1 MRAKKNVFVNPCEEK
16 WESMSGDKRRRMC
29 AICKKNV
36 HDVSQLEL
44 EAISSDYINSEKCV
58 RMNTD
63 QIQFFQFFRSMSR
76 AAGLTAAL
84 SFLPIASVQA
94 QDQDSNTK
102 YCIVSGKI
110 KSNVVSYRQ
119 VFVVVNGRKIE
130 TRSENDGTFKIMVP
144 KGEKIQY
151 SNIRKLNNKTLKE
164 DVVSVR
170 KVRMPKL
177 STFIGTPSF

>member
-1 MRAKKNVFVNPCEEK
+1 MHGNKSVFTNPCGES
-16 WESMSGDKRRRMC
+16 WENMSGDERQRLC

-44 EAISSDYINSEKCV
+44 EEISKDFIDSNKCV

-63 QIQFFQFFRSMSR
+63 QIQFFRFFRSFTR
-76 AAGLTAAL
+76 TAGLTAAL
-84 SFLPIASVQA
+84 SFFAITNVQA
-94 QDQDSNTK
+94 QAPQTE
-102 YCIVSGKI
+102 YCTVSGKV
-110 KSNVVSYRQ
+110 KSNIVSYRQ
-119 VFVVVNGRKIE
+119 VFVIVNGRKIE
-130 TRSENDGTFKIMVP
+130 TRSADDGSFRLMIP

-164 DVVSVR
+164 DAISLK
-170 KVRMPKL
+170 KVRMPKM